1 MPELPDVLVYIEAL
15 KRQIGGRRIDS
26 IELRSPFLVRSVE
39 PELSA
44 AEGRI
49 VKGFRRLGKRIVWE
63 LEEELY
69 LVFHLMITG
78 RFHWK
83 KTGSKPRRKVDL
95 AAFHFEDGTLMMT
108 EAGSKKRASLHVLAD
123 AEQLDE
129 HDPGGLE
136 VIECGLGEFREAIQ
150 RENHTLKR
158 SLSDAR
164 LFSGIGNAY
173 SDEILHAA
181 RLSPVK
187 WTSRLSEEEVER
199 LYEATRSTLQLW
211 IERLRAECADSF
223 PEKVTAF
230 REEMAVHGKYGKPCP
245 VCETAVQRISYADNE
260 TNYCPRCQT
269 DGKVLA
275 DRVLSRLLKKDW
287 PATMDELETNRGLS
301 TSTANHGSE

>member
-15 KRQIGGRRIDS
+15 RRQIGGKTIDG
-26 IELRSPFLVRSVE
+26 IDLRSPFLVRSVE
-39 PELSA
+39 PLASH
-44 AEGRI
+44 AEGKR
-49 VKGFRRLGKRIVWE
+49 VVDFRRLGKRIVWE
-63 LEEELY
+63 LEEDTF

-83 KTGSKPRRKVDL
+83 KAGAKGARARARRKVDL
-95 AAFHFEDGTLMMT
+95 AAFHFDDGTLMVT
-108 EAGSKKRASLHVLAD
+108 EAGSKKRASLHVIIGESGL
-123 AEQLDE
+123 EE

-136 VIECGLGEFREAIQ
+136 VLECSAEEFRRALQ
-150 RENHTLKR
+150 VENHTLKR

-187 WTSRLSEEEVER
+187 WTSRLSDEEIER
-199 LYEATRSTLQLW
+199 LYVATQTTLRTW
-211 IERLRAECADSF
+211 IERLSSESEDRF

-230 REEMAVHGKYGKPCP
+230 RKEMAVHGRFGQPCP
-245 VCETAVQRISYADNE
+245 ECSTPVQQIEYVDNE

-269 DGKVLA
+269 NGKVLA

-287 PATMDELETNRGLS
+287 PSTIEELETKKGLS
-301 TSTANHGSE
+301 